1 MLCVTFLH
9 LYVFLLR
16 RTLPRNGQGFPE
28 PQNRLTFSTSIVQTA
43 TAKLLFAPLSR
54 EHSIKL
60 WFKANIK
67 GGGEPLVP
75 LYGCWNPNVCLD
87 STKDKIRDRA
97 GAVFHSRHY
106 SHGASHNRGLVL
118 QFVNDGG
125 PTFCPRCLDEK
136 HNAINLLLSNLI
148 CFCCAVE
155 LSNPRTRLG
164 NSMYSVWFSAS
175 HHDPILLHLNTCSIG
190 LPKEIFLSLLFL
202 CVSTQDLTFAF
213 DHKAITPLPK
223 SEAIRPR

>member
-1 MLCVTFLH
+1 MYVISFKCKISMPHHPEMLAEHEGRARASTLHFSCPESRGMLCVTFLH

-67 GGGEPLVP
+67 GDGEPLVP

-125 PTFCPRCLDEK
+125 PTFCPRCHDEK
-136 HNAINLLLSNLI
+136 HNAINLFLSNLI
-148 CFCCAVE
+148 CFC
-155 LSNPRTRLG
+155 
-164 NSMYSVWFSAS
+164 SAR
-175 HHDPILLHLNTCSIG
+175 
-190 LPKEIFLSLLFL
+190 E
-202 CVSTQDLTFAF
+202 
-213 DHKAITPLPK
+213 K
-223 SEAIRPR
+223 SCYGPD

>member
-1 MLCVTFLH
+1 MYVISLKCKISMPHHPEMLPEHEGRARASMLHFSCLESRGMLCVKFLH

-16 RTLPRNGQGFPE
+16 RTLPRNGQGFPG

-67 GGGEPLVP
+67 GDEEPLVP

-97 GAVFHSRHY
+97 GGRRLPF
-106 SHGASHNRGLVL
+106 
-118 QFVNDGG
+118 
-125 PTFCPRCLDEK
+125 PTLLPWGIPQQRSCVTICERRRTHFLPTMPRRK
-136 HNAINLLLSNLI
+136 
-148 CFCCAVE
+148 
-155 LSNPRTRLG
+155 T
-164 NSMYSVWFSAS
+164 
-175 HHDPILLHLNTCSIG
+175 
-190 LPKEIFLSLLFL
+190 
-202 CVSTQDLTFAF
+202 
-213 DHKAITPLPK
+213 
-223 SEAIRPR
+223 